1 MNQCARFYYYR
12 NGHSTSLIFRMELRS
27 MCLFTDFLRH
37 SSLPSVLKGVHFN
50 MDFLCHSSLPSVLE
64 GVHFNITVNL

>member
-27 MCLFTDFLRH
+27 MCLFTNFLR
-37 SSLPSVLKGVHFN
+37 
-50 MDFLCHSSLPSVLE
+50 HSSLPSVLE